1 MPISSLSR
9 WLRPIARLLGRS
21 DIQTRITSEF
31 KRAFD
36 ADQSAFPE
44 TVTLPPDYGKGLP
57 ERAVEILFARL
68 TYASGKRI
76 LDVGYAN
83 IMRSHAT
90 MLRSLPAPR
99 HVTGIDIADPH
110 YDPSQLYERTVQG
123 DITHTP
129 FEGSTFDCIWC
140 ISSLEHFGMD
150 NSGYTSNFAQD
161 ETMDA
166 RAVHE
171 MLRIL
176 SPGGQLLI
184 TVPYGK
190 FENHGTH
197 KNLDREHWQPLLNI
211 GRTSANVREWYFH
224 HTYGTGWHEVN
235 AEELQ
240 HVGYYDQ
247 ANAGAGGLAVALM
260 TKQ

>member
-1 MPISSLSR
+1 
-9 WLRPIARLLGRS
+9 
-21 DIQTRITSEF
+21 
-31 KRAFD
+31 
-36 ADQSAFPE
+36 
-44 TVTLPPDYGKGLP
+44 
-57 ERAVEILFARL
+57 
-68 TYASGKRI
+68 
-76 LDVGYAN
+76 
-83 IMRSHAT
+83 
-90 MLRSLPAPR
+90 MLRSLPTPR

-110 YDPSQLYERTVQG
+110 YDPSQFYERTVKG

-129 FEGSTFDCIWC
+129 FETSTFDRIWC

-190 FENHGTH
+190 FEDHGTH
-197 KNLDREHWQPLLNI
+197 KNMDRDHWQPLLNI
-211 GRTSANVREWYFH
+211 GRTSSRVQEWYFR
-224 HTYGTGWHEVN
+224 HTYGNGWREVT
-235 AEELQ
+235 ADELQ